1 MATTDTPRMVVG
13 VPRENRAGETRVAL
27 SPTALPQLTKAGFE
41 IVIESGAGDAAGY
54 PDAAF
59 TDRGARVGSR
69 DDAFAADVLVQVNV
83 MDGDPSCAD
92 LGKLRAGQVVV
103 GAVAPFA
110 RPELVKAV
118 GATGA
123 TLFALELVPRTTRAQ
138 SMDILSSQAAVAGY
152 KAVVIAADQ
161 LPRMFPLLTTAA
173 GTIAPAKVFIIG
185 AGVAGLAAIA
195 SSRRLGALVEAYD
208 VRPAAR
214 EEVESLGARFVELPR
229 ETGQEEGSG
238 GYAKQLSEDTIR
250 KQQELMA
257 KTVAGSD
264 VVITTA
270 QVQGSTAPVIVTTEM
285 VKQMAPGSVIVDL
298 AAEQGGNCEPTV
310 AGETVDVDGV
320 KVIGVVN
327 LPGSIPVHSSQLFG
341 KNVANFLSLM
351 VVDGALDT
359 GVDDD
364 VIKESMVASGGDV
377 VNNRVREALGMEKLP
392 EPEPPAPDPEPE
404 PDETPAAEEAA
415 K

>member
-1 MATTDTPRMVVG
+1 MATTETPRMVVG

-27 SPTALPQLTKAGFE
+27 TPTALPQLTKAGFDV
-41 IVIESGAGDAAGY
+41 VIESGAGDAAGY

-59 TDRGARVGSR
+59 TDRGARIGSR
-69 DDAFAADVLVQVNV
+69 DDVFAADVLVQVNV
-83 MDGDPSCAD
+83 MDGDPASGDIA
-92 LGKLRAGQVVV
+92 KLRQGQVVV

-110 RPELVKAV
+110 RPEMVKAIA
-118 GATGA
+118 GAGA

-152 KAVVIAADQ
+152 KAVLIAAAE
-161 LPRMFPLLTTAA
+161 LPKMFPLLTTAA
-173 GTIAPAKVFIIG
+173 GTIAPAKVFIVG

-195 SSRRLGALVEAYD
+195 NSRRLGALVEAYD

-214 EEVESLGARFVELPR
+214 EEVESLGARFVELPL

-238 GYAKQLSEDTIR
+238 GYATQLSEDTIR

-257 KTVAGSD
+257 KTVAASD
-264 VVITTA
+264 VIITTA
-270 QVQGSTAPVIVTTEM
+270 QVQGSTAPVIITTEM
-285 VKQMAPGSVIVDL
+285 VKGMAPGSVIVDL

-310 AGETVDVDGV
+310 AGEVVDVDGV

-327 LPGSIPVHSSQLFG
+327 LPGEIPVHSSQLFG
-341 KNVANFLSLM
+341 KNVANFLGLM
-351 VVDGALDT
+351 VVDGKLDP

-364 VIKESMVASGGDV
+364 VIRESVVATGGDV

-392 EPEPPAPDPEPE
+392 EPEPPAPEPE
-404 PDETPAAEEAA
+404 PADGDTPAEEAA

>member
-1 MATTDTPRMVVG
+1 MATTETPRMVVG

-27 SPTALPQLTKAGFE
+27 TPTALPQLMKAGFDV
-41 IVIESGAGDAAGY
+41 VIESGAGDAAGY
-54 PDAAF
+54 PDSAF
-59 TDRGARVGSR
+59 ADRGARIGSR

-83 MDGDPSCAD
+83 MDADPASAD
-92 LGKLRAGQVVV
+92 VGKLRQGQVVV

-110 RPELVKAV
+110 RPEMVKAIA
-118 GATGA
+118 GTGA

-152 KAVVIAADQ
+152 KAVLIAAAE
-161 LPRMFPLLTTAA
+161 LPKMFPLLTTAA
-173 GTIAPAKVFIIG
+173 GTIAPAKVFIVG

-195 SSRRLGALVEAYD
+195 NSRRLGALVEAYD

-214 EEVESLGARFVELPR
+214 EEVESLGARFVELPL
-229 ETGQEEGSG
+229 ETGQGEGSG
-238 GYAKQLSEDTIR
+238 GYATQLSEETIK

-257 KTVAGSD
+257 KTVAASD

-270 QVQGSTAPVIVTTEM
+270 QVQGSTAPVIITTEM
-285 VKQMAPGSVIVDL
+285 VKGMAPGSVIVDL

-310 AGETVDVDGV
+310 PGEVVDVDGV
-320 KVIGVVN
+320 RVIGVVN
-327 LPGSIPVHSSQLFG
+327 LPGDIPVHSSQLFG
-341 KNVANFLSLM
+341 KNVANFLGLM
-351 VVDGALDT
+351 VVDGALDP

-364 VIKESMVASGGDV
+364 VIRESVVAMGGDV

-392 EPEPPAPDPEPE
+392 EPEPPAPEPE
-404 PDETPAAEEAA
+404 PAEDDTPAEEAA

>member
-1 MATTDTPRMVVG
+1 MATTETLRMVVG
-13 VPRENRAGETRVAL
+13 VPRENRAGETRVGL
-27 SPTALPQLTKAGFE
+27 TPTALPQLTKAGFDV
-41 IVIESGAGDAAGY
+41 VIESGAGGAAGY

-59 TDRGARVGSR
+59 TDRGARIGSR

-83 MDGDPSCAD
+83 MDGDPASGDIAR
-92 LGKLRAGQVVV
+92 LRQGQVVV

-110 RPELVKAV
+110 RPELVKAIA
-118 GATGA
+118 GTGA

-152 KAVVIAADQ
+152 KAVLIAAAE
-161 LPRMFPLLTTAA
+161 LPKMFPLLTTAA
-173 GTIAPAKVFIIG
+173 GTIAPAKVFIVG

-195 SSRRLGALVEAYD
+195 NSRRLGALVEAYD

-214 EEVESLGARFVELPR
+214 EEVESLGARFVELPL

-238 GYAKQLSEDTIR
+238 GYAKQLSEDTIK

-257 KTVAGSD
+257 KTVAASD
-264 VVITTA
+264 VIITTA
-270 QVQGSTAPVIVTTEM
+270 QVQGSTAPVIITTEM
-285 VKQMAPGSVIVDL
+285 VKGMAPGSVIVDL

-310 AGETVDVDGV
+310 AGEVVDVDGV

-327 LPGSIPVHSSQLFG
+327 LPGDIPVHSSQLFG
-341 KNVANFLSLM
+341 KNVANFLGLM
-351 VVDGALDT
+351 VVDGKLDP

-364 VIKESMVASGGDV
+364 VIRESVVAMGGDV
-377 VNNRVREALGMEKLP
+377 VNNRVREAVGMEKLP
-392 EPEPPAPDPEPE
+392 EPEPPAPAPEPAGG
-404 PDETPAAEEAA
+404 DTPAEEAA

>member
-1 MATTDTPRMVVG
+1 MATTETPRMVVG

-27 SPTALPQLTKAGFE
+27 TPTALPQLTKAGFDV
-41 IVIESGAGDAAGY
+41 VIESGAGDLAGY

-59 TDRGARVGSR
+59 TDRGARIGSR

-83 MDGDPSCAD
+83 MDGDPASGDIA
-92 LGKLRAGQVVV
+92 KLRQGQVLV

-110 RPELVKAV
+110 RPEMVKAIA
-118 GATGA
+118 GTGA

-152 KAVVIAADQ
+152 KAVIIAADK

-173 GTIAPAKVFIIG
+173 GTIAPAKVFVIG

-195 SSRRLGALVEAYD
+195 NSRRLGALVEAYD

-214 EEVESLGARFVELPR
+214 EEVESLGARFVELPL

-310 AGETVDVDGV
+310 AGETIDVDGV

-327 LPGSIPVHSSQLFG
+327 LPGTIPVHSSQLFG
-341 KNVANFLSLM
+341 KNVANFVTLM
-351 VVDGALDT
+351 VVDGAVSVD
-359 GVDDD
+359 VDDD
-364 VIKESMVASGGDV
+364 VIKESVVARGGDV

-404 PDETPAAEEAA
+404 SEETPAAEEAA

>member
-1 MATTDTPRMVVG
+1 MVIG

-41 IVIESGAGDAAGY
+41 IVVESGAGEAAGY

-59 TDRGARVGSR
+59 TDRGARIGSR
-69 DDAFAADVLVQVNV
+69 DDAFGADVLVQVNV
-83 MDGDPSCAD
+83 MDGDASCGD
-92 LGKLRAGQVVV
+92 LGKLRQGQVVV
-103 GAVAPFA
+103 GSVAPFA
-110 RPELVKAV
+110 HPELVKAV
-118 GATGA
+118 GTTGA

-138 SMDILSSQAAVAGY
+138 AMDILSSQAAVAGY

-173 GTIAPAKVFIIG
+173 GTIAPAKVFVIG

-195 SSRRLGALVEAYD
+195 TSRRLGALVEAYD

-214 EEVESLGARFVELPR
+214 EEVESLGARFVELPL

-238 GYAKQLSEDTIR
+238 GYAKELSEDTIR

-257 KTVAGSD
+257 RTVAGSD

-285 VKQMAPGSVIVDL
+285 VRQMAPGSVIIDL

-310 AGETVDVDGV
+310 AGETIDVDGV

-341 KNVANFLSLM
+341 KNVANFVALM
-351 VVDGALDT
+351 VVDGTVD
-359 GVDDD
+359 VDIDDD
-364 VIKESMVASGGDV
+364 VIKESVVARGGDV
-377 VNNRVREALGMEKLP
+377 VNNRVREALGMEKRP
-392 EPEPPAPDPEPE
+392 EPEPPAPEPE
-404 PDETPAAEEAA
+404 SDETPAAEEAA
-415 K
+415 T

>member
-1 MATTDTPRMVVG
+1 MATTDTPRMVIG
-13 VPRENRAGETRVAL
+13 VPREQREGETRVAL

-41 IVIESGAGDAAGY
+41 IVVESGAGDAAGY
-54 PDAAF
+54 PDSSF
-59 TDRGARVGSR
+59 TDRGARIGSR

-83 MDGDPSCAD
+83 MDGDAACGD
-92 LGKLRAGQVVV
+92 LARLRQGQVVV
-103 GAVAPFA
+103 GSVAPFA
-110 RPELVKAV
+110 RPDLVKAV

-152 KAVVIAADQ
+152 KAVIIAADQ

-173 GTIAPAKVFIIG
+173 GTIAPAKVFVIG

-195 SSRRLGALVEAYD
+195 NSRRLGALVEAYD

-214 EEVESLGARFVELPR
+214 EEVESLGARFVELPL

-238 GYAKQLSEDTIR
+238 GYAKELSEDTIR

-285 VKQMAPGSVIVDL
+285 VQQMAPGSVIVDL

-310 AGETVDVDGV
+310 AGETIDVNGV

-327 LPGSIPVHSSQLFG
+327 LPGTIPVHSSQLFG
-341 KNVANFLSLM
+341 KNVANFVTLM
-351 VVDGALDT
+351 VVDGRVDV

-364 VIKESMVASGGDV
+364 VIRESVVATGGDV

-392 EPEPPAPDPEPE
+392 EPEPPAPEPEPE
-404 PDETPAAEEAA
+404 ETAATEEAA
-415 K
+415 T

>member
-1 MATTDTPRMVVG
+1 MATTDTLRMVIG

-41 IVIESGAGDAAGY
+41 IIIESGAGDAAGY

-59 TDRGARVGSR
+59 TDRGARIGSR
-69 DDAFAADVLVQVNV
+69 DDAFGADVLVQVNV
-83 MDGDPSCAD
+83 MDGDASCGD
-92 LGKLRAGQVVV
+92 LGKLRQGQVVV
-103 GAVAPFA
+103 GSVAPFA

-152 KAVVIAADQ
+152 KAVIIAADK

-173 GTIAPAKVFIIG
+173 GTIAPAKVFVIG

-195 SSRRLGALVEAYD
+195 NSRRLGALVEAYD

-214 EEVESLGARFVELPR
+214 EEVESLGARFVELPL

-238 GYAKQLSEDTIR
+238 GYAKELSEDTIR

-327 LPGSIPVHSSQLFG
+327 LPGTIPVHSSQLFG
-341 KNVANFLSLM
+341 KNVANFVTLM
-351 VVDGALDT
+351 VVDGAVSVD
-359 GVDDD
+359 VDDD
-364 VIKESMVASGGDV
+364 VIKESVVARGGDV

-404 PDETPAAEEAA
+404 SEETPAAEEAA

>member
-1 MATTDTPRMVVG
+1 MATTETPRMVVG

-27 SPTALPQLTKAGFE
+27 TPTALPQLTKAGFDV
-41 IVIESGAGDAAGY
+41 VIESGAGDAAGY

-59 TDRGARVGSR
+59 TDRGARIGSR

-83 MDGDPSCAD
+83 MDGDPASGDIA
-92 LGKLRAGQVVV
+92 KLRQGQVVV

-110 RPELVKAV
+110 RPEMVKAIA
-118 GATGA
+118 GTGA

-152 KAVVIAADQ
+152 KAVLIAAAE
-161 LPRMFPLLTTAA
+161 LPKMFPLLTTAA
-173 GTIAPAKVFIIG
+173 GTIAPAKVFIVG

-195 SSRRLGALVEAYD
+195 NSRRLGALVEAYD

-214 EEVESLGARFVELPR
+214 EEVESLGARFVELPL

-238 GYAKQLSEDTIR
+238 GYAKQLSEDTIK

-257 KTVAGSD
+257 KTVAASD
-264 VVITTA
+264 VIITTA
-270 QVQGSTAPVIVTTEM
+270 QVQGSTAPVIITTEM
-285 VKQMAPGSVIVDL
+285 VKGMAPGSVIVDL

-310 AGETVDVDGV
+310 AGEVVDVDGV

-327 LPGSIPVHSSQLFG
+327 LPGDIPVHSSQLFG
-341 KNVANFLSLM
+341 KNVANFLGLM
-351 VVDGALDT
+351 VVDGKLDP

-364 VIKESMVASGGDV
+364 VIRESVVAMGGDV

-392 EPEPPAPDPEPE
+392 EPEPPAPEPE
-404 PDETPAAEEAA
+404 PADGDTPAEEAA

>member
-13 VPRENRAGETRVAL
+13 VPRENRAGETRVGL
-27 SPTALPQLTKAGFE
+27 TPTALPQLAKAGFDV
-41 IVIESGAGDAAGY
+41 VIESGAGELAGY
-54 PDAAF
+54 PDASF
-59 TDRGARVGSR
+59 TDRGARIGTR

-83 MDGDPSCAD
+83 MDGDAANPELS
-92 LGKLRAGQVVV
+92 KLRQGQVVI

-118 GATGA
+118 AGTGA
-123 TLFALELVPRTTRAQ
+123 TLFALELVPRSTRAQ

-152 KAVVIAADQ
+152 KAVLIAADT
-161 LPRMFPLLTTAA
+161 LPKMFPLLTTAA

-195 SSRRLGALVEAYD
+195 TARRMGALVEAYD

-214 EEVESLGARFVELPR
+214 EEVESLGARFVELPL

-238 GYAKQLSEDTIR
+238 GYAKQLSEETIK

-257 KTVAGSD
+257 KTVAASD

-270 QVQGSTAPVIVTTEM
+270 QVQGSTAPVIVTAEM
-285 VKQMAPGSVIVDL
+285 VKGMSPGSVIVDL

-310 AGETVDVDGV
+310 AGETVDCDGV
-320 KVIGVVN
+320 SVIGVVN
-327 LPGSIPVHSSQLFG
+327 LPGAIPVHSSQLFG
-341 KNVANFLSLM
+341 KNVANFLGLM
-351 VVDGALDT
+351 VKDGKVDT

-364 VIKESMVASGGDV
+364 VIKESVVASGGDV
-377 VNNRVREALGMEKLP
+377 VNNRVREALGLEKLP
-392 EPEPPAPDPEPE
+392 EPEPPAPEPE
-404 PDETPAAEEAA
+404 PAADDTPAEEAA

>member
-1 MATTDTPRMVVG
+1 MATTETPRMVVG

-27 SPTALPQLTKAGFE
+27 TPTALPQLTKAGFDV
-41 IVIESGAGDAAGY
+41 VIESGAGAAAGY
-54 PDAAF
+54 PDEVY
-59 TDRGARVGSR
+59 TDRGARIGSR
-69 DDAFAADVLVQVNV
+69 DDVFAADVLVQVNV
-83 MDGDPSCAD
+83 MDGDPANAEIAR
-92 LGKLRAGQVVV
+92 LRQGQVVV

-110 RPELVKAV
+110 RPELVKAIS
-118 GATGA
+118 ATGA

-152 KAVVIAADQ
+152 KAVLIGAAE
-161 LPRMFPLLTTAA
+161 LPKMFPLLTTAA
-173 GTIAPAKVFIIG
+173 GTIAPAKVFIVG

-195 SSRRLGALVEAYD
+195 NSRRLGALVEAYD

-214 EEVESLGARFVELPR
+214 EEVESLGARFVELPL

-238 GYAKQLSEDTIR
+238 GYAKQLSEETIK

-257 KTVAGSD
+257 KTVAASD

-270 QVQGSTAPVIVTTEM
+270 QVQGSKAPIIITTEM
-285 VKQMAPGSVIVDL
+285 VKGMAPGSVIVDL

-310 AGETVDVDGV
+310 AGEVVDVDGV
-320 KVIGVVN
+320 RVIGVVN
-327 LPGSIPVHSSQLFG
+327 LPGDIPVHSSQLFG
-341 KNVANFLSLM
+341 KNVANFLGLM
-351 VVDGALDT
+351 VADGKLDP

-364 VIKESMVASGGDV
+364 VIRESVVAMGGDV

-392 EPEPPAPDPEPE
+392 EPEPPAPEPE
-404 PDETPAAEEAA
+404 PAAEDAPAAEEAA

>member
-1 MATTDTPRMVVG
+1 MVVG
-13 VPRENRAGETRVAL
+13 VPREARAGETRVAL
-27 SPTALPQLTKAGFE
+27 TPTALPQLTKAGFE
-41 IVIESGAGDAAGY
+41 VVIESGAGAAAGY
-54 PDAAF
+54 PDAVF
-59 TDRGARVGSR
+59 TDRGARIGTR
-69 DDAFAADVLVQVNV
+69 DEAFAADVLVQVNV
-83 MDGDPSCAD
+83 MDGDPASAD
-92 LGKLRAGQVVV
+92 IAKLRQGQVVI

-110 RPELVKAV
+110 RPELVKAIA
-118 GATGA
+118 ATGA

-152 KAVVIAADQ
+152 KAVLIAADR
-161 LPRMFPLLTTAA
+161 LPKMFPLLTTAA
-173 GTIAPAKVFIIG
+173 GTIAPAKVFIVG

-195 SSRRLGALVEAYD
+195 SSRRMGALVEAYD

-214 EEVESLGARFVELPR
+214 EEVESLGARFVELPL

-238 GYAKQLSEDTIR
+238 GYAKQLSEDTIK

-257 KTVAGSD
+257 KTVAASD

-270 QVQGSTAPVIVTTEM
+270 QVQGSKAPVIITTEM
-285 VKQMAPGSVIVDL
+285 VKGMAAGSVIVDL

-310 AGETVDVDGV
+310 AGESVDVDGV
-320 KVIGVVN
+320 TVIGVVN
-327 LPGSIPVHSSQLFG
+327 LPGDIPVHSSQLFG
-341 KNVANFLSLM
+341 KNVANFLGLM
-351 VVDGALDT
+351 VVGGTLDV

-364 VIKESMVASGGDV
+364 VIQESVVARGGDV

-392 EPEPPAPDPEPE
+392 EPEPPAPEPE
-404 PDETPAAEEAA
+404 PADDDTPAEEAA